1 MSAGW
6 AREITELN
14 CECEGEDIFGARGR
28 HTGARLALR
37 SGRGWSRANASWS
50 PISHPPDGSMGRSSK
65 KNPAGAG
72 AKPEGGK
79 APSQRPPLPPGI
91 RKVPSLDGKF
101 KGDPA
106 ASSKAVVA
114 HAGASFLRAPSPR
127 HLPLPPARWKP
138 RRADSAGA
146 PPPAPPASNTGAGLQ
161 RAAGVRRQLQGNLLY
176 LTLSARFPAELY
188 SDLAGK
194 ITGMLL
200 EGLDAGEVADV
211 LSDKATRDGYV
222 DEALALLQESGD
234 ERAVRAL
241 AAPAPPPPPPLPRRP
256 MLQVDVRAAHEAQ
269 AAETGATSGLTPGL
283 GGLGLRMSPRVSTN
297 KYQTSNILA
306 VPVTR

>member
-1 MSAGW
+1 
-6 AREITELN
+6 
-14 CECEGEDIFGARGR
+14 
-28 HTGARLALR
+28 
-37 SGRGWSRANASWS
+37 
-50 PISHPPDGSMGRSSK
+50 MGRSSK

-101 KGDPA
+101 KGDPS

-283 GGLGLRMSPRVSTN
+283 GGLGGLGLRMSPRVSTN

>member
-1 MSAGW
+1 
-6 AREITELN
+6 
-14 CECEGEDIFGARGR
+14 
-28 HTGARLALR
+28 
-37 SGRGWSRANASWS
+37 
-50 PISHPPDGSMGRSSK
+50 MGKSSK

-79 APSQRPPLPPGI
+79 APSQRPPPPPLPPGI

-146 PPPAPPASNTGAGLQ
+146 PAPPPPAPPASDTGAGLQ

-200 EGLDAGEVADV
+200 EGLDAGEVADA

-241 AAPAPPPPPPLPRRP
+241 AAAAPPPPPPLPRRP

-269 AAETGATSGLTPGL
+269 ASETGASSGLTPGL

-306 VPVTR
+306 VPVAR

>member
-1 MSAGW
+1 
-6 AREITELN
+6 
-14 CECEGEDIFGARGR
+14 
-28 HTGARLALR
+28 
-37 SGRGWSRANASWS
+37 
-50 PISHPPDGSMGRSSK
+50 
-65 KNPAGAG
+65 
-72 AKPEGGK
+72 
-79 APSQRPPLPPGI
+79 
-91 RKVPSLDGKF
+91 
-101 KGDPA
+101 
-106 ASSKAVVA
+106 
-114 HAGASFLRAPSPR
+114 
-127 HLPLPPARWKP
+127 
-138 RRADSAGA
+138 
-146 PPPAPPASNTGAGLQ
+146 
-161 RAAGVRRQLQGNLLY
+161 VRRQLQGNLLY

-200 EGLDAGEVADV
+200 EGLDAGEVADA

-241 AAPAPPPPPPLPRRP
+241 AAAAPPLPRRP

-269 AAETGATSGLTPGL
+269 ASETGASSGLTPGL

-306 VPVTR
+306 VPVAR